1 MSDVEPRIKPA
12 LAYHAL
18 TPLYDRVVALTTRE
32 RTFKAALL
40 DQAGLRPGQRVVDVG
55 CGTGTLAL
63 QAAARWPQL
72 VVVGID
78 ADPAVLALARRKART
93 ATADI
98 RFELGF
104 SHALPLATDGF
115 DRALSSLFFH
125 HLLPA
130 GKQATA
136 GEVWRVLRP
145 GGEFHVADWGR
156 AAGPLSRAAFVA
168 IQLLDGFATTRDAV
182 AGRLPGVL
190 QQAGFDQVVETR
202 RLATVFGTLSL
213 YRATKPER
221 PQ

>member
-1 MSDVEPRIKPA
+1 MNVVEPRIKPA

-18 TPLYDRVVALTTRE
+18 TLLYDRVVALTTRE
-32 RTFKAALL
+32 RTFKSALL
-40 DQAGLRPGQRVVDVG
+40 DQAGLCPGQRVVDIG

-63 QAAARWPQL
+63 QAAARYAGL
-72 VVVGID
+72 LVVGID
-78 ADPAVLALARRKART
+78 ADPAVLVLARRKART
-93 ATADI
+93 AGADI
-98 RFELGF
+98 RFEQAL
-104 SHALPLATDGF
+104 SHALPFATEEF

-130 GKQATA
+130 DKQATA
-136 GEVWRVLRP
+136 REVWRVLRP

-168 IQLLDGFATTRDAV
+168 IQLLDGFATTLDAV

-213 YRATKPER
+213 YRAAKPER
-221 PQ
+221 PP

>member
-1 MSDVEPRIKPA
+1 M
-12 LAYHAL
+12 
-18 TPLYDRVVALTTRE
+18 
-32 RTFKAALL
+32 
-40 DQAGLRPGQRVVDVG
+40 
-55 CGTGTLAL
+55 
-63 QAAARWPQL
+63 
-72 VVVGID
+72 
-78 ADPAVLALARRKART
+78 
-93 ATADI
+93 
-98 RFELGF
+98 
-104 SHALPLATDGF
+104 
-115 DRALSSLFFH
+115 
-125 HLLPA
+125 
-130 GKQATA
+130 
-136 GEVWRVLRP
+136 WRVLRP